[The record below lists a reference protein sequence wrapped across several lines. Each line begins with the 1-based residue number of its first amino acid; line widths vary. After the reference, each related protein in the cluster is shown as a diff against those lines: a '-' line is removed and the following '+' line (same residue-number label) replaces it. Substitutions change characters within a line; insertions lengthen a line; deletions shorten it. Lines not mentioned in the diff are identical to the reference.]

1 LERYG
6 VHEIAGFNLKTLNVI
21 YIIRIGLGALAAL
34 LATLVVDL
42 KAGDPLINGITVALA
57 VYILTYYLLKMQ
69 FSSKV
74 EKESKVLTMGIG
86 IYFFIFVFCWVL
98 FTTPLLAPPVA
109 EFTVNPDPT
118 TEQLVVGQAI
128 TFNATASE
136 DPDGTIVKYAWNFGD
151 GNTTTIKVP
160 IIMHTYTTAGDYT
173 VTLAIV
179 DDHGIS
185 MSNATTINVD

>member
-1 LERYG
+1 
-6 VHEIAGFNLKTLNVI
+6 LKTLNVI

-86 IYFFIFVFCWVL
+86 IYFFVFVFCWVL
-98 FTTPLLAPPVA
+98 FTTPLLAPPVPQ
-109 EFTVNPDPT
+109 FTTDLTGNG
-118 TEQLVVGQAI
+118 VVGEAI
-128 TFNATASE
+128 TFDASASE
-136 DPDGTIVKYAWNFGD
+136 DLDGKIVKYVWNFRD
-151 GNTTTIKVP
+151 GNTTTIEDQE
-160 IIMHTYTTAGDYT
+160 ITHTYTTAGEYEVILT
-173 VTLAIV
+173 IV

-185 MSNATTINVD
+185 MSYTVPITVNTQG

>member
-1 LERYG
+1 M
-6 VHEIAGFNLKTLNVI
+6 KTLNVI

-42 KAGDPLINGITVALA
+42 KAGNPLINGITVALA

-86 IYFFIFVFCWVL
+86 IYFFVFIFCWVL
-98 FTTPLLAPPVA
+98 FTTPLLAPPMA

-118 TEQLVVGQAI
+118 TEQLVIGQVI

-136 DPDGTIVKYAWNFGD
+136 DPDGTIVKYSWTFGD
-151 GNTTTIKVP
+151 GNTTTIEAP
-160 IIMHTYTTAGDYT
+160 IITHTYTTADSYT
-173 VTLAIV
+173 VRLTII
-179 DDHGIS
+179 DEHGIS
-185 MSNATTINVD
+185 MSNTTPITINNQS